1 MARHEVRGSVQ
12 RVTEDSLSG
21 RSTGDVHVIN
31 VAVPMFVSPDNYR
44 PSKPP
49 DYEIV
54 AAAGELPPPNYDEAI
69 KLTPG
74 SLIDP
79 ASRPISPLCQSCG
92 PSPSHST
99 CPLLL
104 ISKEPRKS
112 IDATGSPPPPYHP
125 SPTRRVVSPPPSNN
139 LNSYLTNS
147 HFNHS
152 VSSINLMN
160 SSSSHQSPE
169 HEHLLQPSEEVEGE
183 TVSLLPG
190 PSPLLLPPTSPTK
203 NSTRQP
209 PTTTDSFFRSDDDN
223 QQNMRHEFIQISL
236 PLEHDLNLARDN
248 LCESG
253 SIVE

>member
-1 MARHEVRGSVQ
+1 MCTNWRIDWVCIYFQ
-12 RVTEDSLSG
+12 EDSLSG

-112 IDATGSPPPPYHP
+112 IGTHIQVLLHSDTKSRKATISDPDTNTFIFFLNFRCH
-125 SPTRRVVSPPPSNN
+125 RVSAAA
-139 LNSYLTNS
+139 L
-147 HFNHS
+147 
-152 VSSINLMN
+152 SSQPNQK
-160 SSSSHQSPE
+160 SSFST
-169 HEHLLQPSEEVEGE
+169 
-183 TVSLLPG
+183 TV
-190 PSPLLLPPTSPTK
+190 
-203 NSTRQP
+203 Q
-209 PTTTDSFFRSDDDN
+209 
-223 QQNMRHEFIQISL
+223 
-236 PLEHDLNLARDN
+236 
-248 LCESG
+248 
-253 SIVE
+253 